1 MQAPLIRNPDFKE
14 RPDLYQH
21 RLGFAAFELQQDQ
34 SGTIF
39 DDILLCLDC
48 EEVVLSF
55 MLLTNCRVKT
65 YSKP

>member
-1 MQAPLIRNPDFKE
+1 MRNPDFRE
-14 RPDLYQH
+14 RMDLYQH

-39 DDILLCLDC
+39 DDILICLDC

-55 MLLTNCRVKT
+55 TCCP
-65 YSKP
+65 SPS